1 MNVNL
6 YPTELSQS
14 LSDMEI
20 VEKLN
25 EETIELMRAIIFN
38 TNIEEEV
45 FDVLQMCSNIIKKY
59 NIDVT
64 KGNINHQSKLLK
76 RNHKFIIGVD

>member
-1 MNVNL
+1 MKINL

-14 LSDMEI
+14 LTELEMI
-20 VEKLN
+20 EKLN

-45 FDVLQMCSNIIKKY
+45 FDALQMCVNIIKKY
-59 NIDVT
+59 DINIQSGT
-64 KGNINHQSKLLK
+64 INHQRKLLS
-76 RNHKFIIGVD
+76 RNHKFIIGE

>member
-1 MNVNL
+1 MKINL

-14 LSDMEI
+14 MSDTEI
-20 VEKLN
+20 IEKLN

-45 FDVLQMCSNIIKKY
+45 FDVLQMCANIIKKY
-59 NIDVT
+59 NINMQSGT
-64 KGNINHQSKLLK
+64 INHQRKLLS
-76 RNHKFIIGVD
+76 RNHKFIIGD